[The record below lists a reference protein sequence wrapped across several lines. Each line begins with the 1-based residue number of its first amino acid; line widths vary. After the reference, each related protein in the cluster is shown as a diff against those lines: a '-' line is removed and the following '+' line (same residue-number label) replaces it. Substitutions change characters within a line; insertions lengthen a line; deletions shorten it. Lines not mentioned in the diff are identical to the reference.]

1 MPKQHVYHLHPLGWE
16 NDPEEERFKV
26 TTLDYLTVCS
36 YNNYALFFK
45 LEDSEKERAAEIL
58 KAGLERTLAQARHY
72 CGTIEKDPGGGH
84 SFTKKR
90 DSTVRFFVQWLD
102 APEDADKYPSF
113 EDLEKTNFSAVT
125 LGDLEQ
131 WSVPPM
137 TYGEKPEAHPDNN
150 PVVSAFKA
158 NFIRGGL
165 VFNIHHHHYT
175 NDVMGWAGFVHQL
188 AENCYAAVNGTKHP
202 TWDPL
207 NLDVSRLIKQEPP
220 EDQKIDGPAP
230 PERHPAH
237 QVGVS
242 LLFHLP
248 KSKAAEL
255 KAKATPTD
263 GTWISTYDAFSAFI
277 WRNLTR
283 IRAPVFNPD
292 PKSTLYWCEA
302 IDMRRRMHSPKVP
315 PRIQHNVMFA
325 VTSPTAPVTEPTVAQ
340 IMSEWSLS
348 ELASYIRRLTNS
360 VTQENLDK
368 TLEMVATIRDKT
380 SLNTRVDA
388 QPPLSI
394 LQTDHRDANITSAD
408 FGFAKP
414 ATYRHLLDRI
424 TEGVIIVYPPRDP
437 SPESD
442 EGCEFA
448 IFYEKRLA
456 QDLINDD
463 EWSEYFEYR
472 GVDAE
477 DASEAKKAN
486 GTNGT
491 NGVNGTNGT
500 NGVNGSS

>member
-1 MPKQHVYHLHPLGWE
+1 MPKQHVYPLHPLGWE

-45 LEDSEKERAAEIL
+45 PQDPEKERTAEIL

-84 SFTKKR
+84 SFT
-90 DSTVRFFVQWLD
+90 
-102 APEDADKYPSF
+102 
-113 EDLEKTNFSAVT
+113 NAVT

-137 TYGEKPEAHPDNN
+137 TYGEKPEAHPDNS

-175 NDVMGWAGFVHQL
+175 NDFMDWAGLVHQL
-188 AENCYAAVNGTKHP
+188 AENCYADVNGTKHP
-202 TWDPL
+202 NWDPL

-255 KAKATPTD
+255 KAKAEHGYRHTMPSRPLSGVT
-263 GTWISTYDAFSAFI
+263 S
-277 WRNLTR
+277 R
-283 IRAPVFNPD
+283 
-292 PKSTLYWCEA
+292 
-302 IDMRRRMHSPKVP
+302 VP

-325 VTSPTAPVTEPTVAQ
+325 VTSPTAPVTQPAIAQ
-340 IMSEWSLS
+340 IMSELLLS

-360 VTQENLDK
+360 ITQENFDK

-380 SLNTRVDA
+380 SLNTRVDE

-456 QDLINDD
+456 QNLINDG

-472 GVDAE
+472 GVDAD

-491 NGVNGTNGT
+491 NGVNG
-500 NGVNGSS
+500 SS